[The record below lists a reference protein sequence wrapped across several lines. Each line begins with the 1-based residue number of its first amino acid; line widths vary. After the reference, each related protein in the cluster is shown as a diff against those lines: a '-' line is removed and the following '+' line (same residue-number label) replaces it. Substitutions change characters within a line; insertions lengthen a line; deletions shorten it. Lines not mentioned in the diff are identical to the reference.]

1 MGHRNYSFSIGSTYK
16 IKMNTVISAVLSDLI
31 SRSISFLIKKSQ
43 AHVSNTDNKISR
55 LQRLLLRAS
64 TIVEEV
70 EGRQITNRGML
81 LQLKKLKE
89 VTYRGYYVLDTKTDI
104 SEVSQCKFGSD
115 MDDLEAALDGM
126 KEFLLILM
134 RCPPVVRQPYNT
146 YLFMEQCMFGRRME
160 KEHIINFLMHPFSS
174 FDVLPVTGPSYVG
187 KRTLVEHACKE
198 EVVKTNFPCI
208 LHFRSVD
215 LNNLVASDGT
225 MDNCSKLIPSNGRF
239 LIVVELA
246 HETDELAWDKLYR
259 SLCRRLSNSKAILIS
274 GMSQVS
280 DLGTVPA
287 LRLTRLHEE
296 EYWYFFRVLAFESTN
311 PYDHHPD
318 LASIAKEIATEID
331 GYLMITSVVTR
342 VLRANM
348 NSQFWR
354 RALWYIRKS
363 KQMCTIVFGEDPDI
377 SKRRFCP
384 YFCSFSDGS
393 SLIFCYNRYEIPV
406 SMMQGGVAG
415 AMTAEDVLNGR
426 VMKHGEKFNL
436 INQSPMPPYHYY
448 VTNCIVEKSQ
458 NADSRGKCLKRK
470 RNK

>member
-1 MGHRNYSFSIGSTYK
+1 
-16 IKMNTVISAVLSDLI
+16 MNTVISTVLSDLI
-31 SRSISFLIKKSQ
+31 SRSISFLINKSQ
-43 AHVSNTDNKISR
+43 AHVSNTDNKVSR

-64 TIVEEV
+64 TVVEEA

-104 SEVSQCKFGSD
+104 SE
-115 MDDLEAALDGM
+115 
-126 KEFLLILM
+126 
-134 RCPPVVRQPYNT
+134 RTPPVARQPYIT
-146 YLFMEQCMFGRRME
+146 HLFMEQCMFGRRME
-160 KEHIINFLMHPFSS
+160 KEHIINFLMHPCSS
-174 FDVLPVTGPSYVG
+174 FDVLPVIGPSYVG
-187 KRTLVEHACKE
+187 KRTLVEHACRE

-208 LHFRSVD
+208 LHFRSDD
-215 LNNLVASDGT
+215 LNNLANDGT
-225 MDNCSKLIPSNGRF
+225 MDNCTKISPSNGRF

-296 EYWYFFRVLAFESTN
+296 EYWYFFRVLAFGSTN
-311 PYDHHPD
+311 PYDHHPE

-331 GYLMITSVVTR
+331 GYFMITSVVTR
-342 VLRANM
+342 VLRANK

-363 KQMCTIVFGEDPDI
+363 KQMRTIVFGEDPTDI
-377 SKRRFCP
+377 SKRIFCP
-384 YFCSFSDGS
+384 YFYSFSDGS
-393 SLIFCYNRYEIPV
+393 SLIFCYNRYEIPG
-406 SMMQGGVAG
+406 SMMQGTWQV
-415 AMTAEDVLNGR
+415 R
-426 VMKHGEKFNL
+426 
-436 INQSPMPPYHYY
+436 
-448 VTNCIVEKSQ
+448 
-458 NADSRGKCLKRK
+458 
-470 RNK
+470 